1 VEARADLRRDRLSGA
16 VLLAAAA
23 AYLWSG
29 RRYALDTLADPGPG
43 LFPLAA
49 GLALAVLAA
58 AQLVRSSMRL
68 RRAGS
73 SADPAPG
80 EPSGPAVAGRGRGL
94 RVGVLVL
101 ALVACA
107 ALMSVAGFLAST
119 FCLTVACS
127 KLMGT
132 PGWARPVALAAGV
145 LLACHLL
152 FSVWLD
158 VPLPTGLLR

>member
-1 VEARADLRRDRLSGA
+1 VEARAELRRDRLSGA

-23 AYLWSG
+23 AYLWAG

-49 GLALAVLAA
+49 GLALAVLAGV
-58 AQLVRSSMRL
+58 QLVRSSARL
-68 RRAGS
+68 RRVGS

-80 EPSGPAVAGRGRGL
+80 EASSPSAAGRGRGV
-94 RVGVLVL
+94 RVGALVL
-101 ALVACA
+101 ALVAYA
-107 ALMSVAGFLAST
+107 ALMSAVGFLAST

-132 PGWARPVALAAGV
+132 PGWARPAALAAGV